1 MEGQT
6 KIIWDFTET
15 AFRTGALDRILDL
28 VQVLTGNNTQTLYE
42 GLADLEDVFIEMADT
57 APMEERLGRIYDTLQ
72 ALTDDDI
79 LDGIGTLL
87 SLVTPAISMLATHA
101 DGDSPMTP
109 EKQEEIK
116 KKAGNVLKALGALGG
131 IGMTAYLAGP
141 GNKPAR
147 EHGRAVGNALNT
159 MTAFGNG
166 LISKDP
172 GSVSEFMAGLFDG
185 VDGQAMRQM
194 TDAMTDGF
202 LDQRPPILRWMAS
215 AVLNRTKKRLS
226 TK

>member
-28 VQVLTGNNTQTLYE
+28 VQVLTGNSTQTLYD
-42 GLADLEDVFIEMADT
+42 GLAALEDVFIEMEDT
-57 APMEERLGRIYDTLQ
+57 APMEEKLGRIYETLQ

-87 SLVTPAISMLATHA
+87 SVLTPAISMLAAQA
-101 DGDSPMTP
+101 DGAPMTP
-109 EKQEEIK
+109 EKQTEIK

-147 EHGRAVGNALNT
+147 EHGRAVGKAVNT
-159 MTAFGNG
+159 MTAIGNG

-172 GSVSEFMAGLFDG
+172 GGASEFMAGFFDG

-194 TDAMTDGF
+194 TDTITDGF

-215 AVLNRTKKRLS
+215 ALVTRAKKRLS
-226 TK
+226 IK

>member
-28 VQVLTGNNTQTLYE
+28 VQVLTGNSTQTLYD

-57 APMEERLGRIYDTLQ
+57 APMEERLGRIYETLQ

-87 SLVTPAISMLATHA
+87 SVLTPAISMLAAQA
-101 DGDSPMTP
+101 DGAPMTP
-109 EKQEEIK
+109 EKQAEIK
-116 KKAGNVLKALGALGG
+116 KKAANVLKALGAIGG
-131 IGMTAYLAGP
+131 IGLTAYLTGP

-147 EHGRAVGNALNT
+147 ERGQAVGKAVNT
-159 MTAFGNG
+159 MTAIGNG

-172 GSVSEFMAGLFDG
+172 VGASEFMAGLFDT

-194 TDAMTDGF
+194 TDTITDGF
-202 LDQRPPILRWMAS
+202 LDQRPPLLRWMAS

-226 TK
+226 IK

>member
-6 KIIWDFTET
+6 KIIWDFSQA

-28 VQVLTGNNTQTLYE
+28 VQVLTTNNTQTLYE
-42 GLADLEDVFIEMADT
+42 ALADLEDVFMEMEDT

-87 SLVTPAISMLATHA
+87 SVLTPAISMLAAHA
-101 DGDSPMTP
+101 GGAPTKP
-109 EKQEEIK
+109 EKQAEIK
-116 KKAGNVLKALGALGG
+116 KKAANVLKALGAIGG
-131 IGMTAYLAGP
+131 IGLTAYLAAP

-147 EHGRAVGNALNT
+147 EHGQAMGKALNT
-159 MTAFGNG
+159 MTGIGNG

-172 GSVSEFMAGLFDG
+172 GGASEFMAGLFDT
-185 VDGQAMRQM
+185 VDGKALRQM
-194 TDAMTDGF
+194 TDTMTDGF
-202 LDQRPPILRWMAS
+202 LDQRPPLLRWMAS

-226 TK
+226 IK

>member
-28 VQVLTGNNTQTLYE
+28 VQVLTGNSTQTLYD
-42 GLADLEDVFIEMADT
+42 GLAALEDVFIEMEDT
-57 APMEERLGRIYDTLQ
+57 APMEERLGRIYETLQ

-87 SLVTPAISMLATHA
+87 SVLTPAISMLAAQA
-101 DGDSPMTP
+101 DGTPMTP
-109 EKQEEIK
+109 EKQTEIK
-116 KKAGNVLKALGALGG
+116 KKAGNVLKALGALGD
-131 IGMTAYLAGP
+131 IGLTAYLAGP

-147 EHGRAVGNALNT
+147 EHGRAVGKAVNT
-159 MTAFGNG
+159 MTAIGNG

-172 GSVSEFMAGLFDG
+172 GGASEFMAGLFDT

-194 TDAMTDGF
+194 TDTITDGF

-215 AVLNRTKKRLS
+215 ALVTRAKKRLS
-226 TK
+226 IK

>member
-6 KIIWDFTET
+6 KIVWDFAET

-28 VQVLTGNNTQTLYE
+28 VQVLTGNSTQTLYE
-42 GLADLEDVFIEMADT
+42 GLADLEDVFIEMEDT
-57 APMEERLGRIYDTLQ
+57 APMEERLGSIYDTLQ

-87 SLVTPAISMLATHA
+87 SVLTPAISMLAAQA
-101 DGDSPMTP
+101 DGTPMTP
-109 EKQEEIK
+109 EKQTEIK

-147 EHGRAVGNALNT
+147 EHGRAVGKAVNT
-159 MTAFGNG
+159 MTAIGNG
-166 LISKDP
+166 LVSKDP
-172 GSVSEFMAGLFDG
+172 GGASEFMAGLFDT
-185 VDGQAMRQM
+185 VDGLAMRQM
-194 TDAMTDGF
+194 TDTITDGF

-215 AVLNRTKKRLS
+215 ALVTRAKKRLS
-226 TK
+226 IK